1 MTFLLLLFFY
11 LWIAPHVV
19 QAAILGVMIHRKQ
32 YKQFPMFFLYTGFEI
47 LQFLTLLL
55 VNYFRLMS
63 HEHYHVLF
71 SVGSAISTVIRFCI
85 IYEILIHLFHNYP
98 SLNRSGKIL
107 FRSAA
112 LILLVMA
119 VVLSRGGYGAGAEHL
134 RVVVSILDRTF
145 SIVQCGLLL
154 AMFLFS
160 RYFGLSWRSSA
171 FGIALGFGIFASV
184 ELASSAIRSQVGQ
197 SGNHFLDYFTMAT
210 YHLCVLIWLFY
221 MLAPERRSKY
231 NSENFPDEHDL
242 DTWKQELQRLIQKK
256 IK

>member
-1 MTFLLLLFFY
+1 MTPLLLLLFY

-32 YKQFPMFFLYTGFEI
+32 YKQFPMFFWYTGFEI
-47 LQFLTLLL
+47 LQFLILLL
-55 VNYFRLMS
+55 VNYFRLIS

-71 SVGSAISTVIRFCI
+71 SLGSAVSTVLRFCI
-85 IYEILIHLFHNYP
+85 IFEILAHVFRNYP
-98 SLNRSGKIL
+98 ALNRSGKML
-107 FRSAA
+107 FRAA
-112 LILLVMA
+112 TLILLVTA
-119 VVLSRGGYGAGAEHL
+119 VVLSKGGSAGETEHL
-134 RVVVSILDRTF
+134 RFVVSILDRTF

-154 AMFLFS
+154 SMFVFS
-160 RYFGLSWRSSA
+160 RYFSLSWRSSA

-221 MLAPERRSKY
+221 MLAPERPTKY
-231 NSENFPDEHDL
+231 NSKNLPEHDL
-242 DTWKQELQRLIQKK
+242 DTWNQELQRLIQK
-256 IK
+256 